1 MTIELD
7 LFIIYIIGMI
17 EKKGVEMME
26 PIIHGVLLAFGLIL
40 PLGVQNVFVFTQ
52 GVTQPSLFR
61 ALPAVVTAAICDTVL
76 IVLAILG
83 LSIVVLQF
91 EWLRIILLVAG
102 ILFLLYMGKVIWS
115 SKSMNTL
122 GKEALPLK
130 KQIVFALSVSILNP
144 HALLDTIGVI
154 GTSAVK
160 YSGQQLLSF
169 TIACVFISW
178 IWFLGL
184 AVLGATLKKKINIRS
199 QLFVLFNKCS
209 ATFIWGTAIYLLI
222 SLLPA

>member
-1 MTIELD
+1 
-7 LFIIYIIGMI
+7 
-17 EKKGVEMME
+17 ME

-40 PLGVQNVFVFTQ
+40 PLGVQNIFVFTSQ
-52 GVTQPSLFR
+52 GVTQPNLVR

-83 LSIVVLQF
+83 LSLIVLQF

-115 SKSMNTL
+115 SKAMNIS

-130 KQIVFALSVSILNP
+130 KQIVFALSVSFLNP

-160 YSGQQLLSF
+160 YSGQPLLLF
-169 TIACVFISW
+169 TVACVFISW
-178 IWFLGL
+178 IWFFGL
-184 AVLGATLKKKINIRS
+184 AVLGATLKKTNIPS
-199 QLFVLFNKCS
+199 QLFILFNKCS
-209 ATFIWGTAIYLLI
+209 AIFIWGTAIYLLI
-222 SLLPA
+222 GLFST

>member
-1 MTIELD
+1 
-7 LFIIYIIGMI
+7 
-17 EKKGVEMME
+17 ME

-52 GVTQPSLFR
+52 GVTQPTLFR
-61 ALPAVVTAAICDTVL
+61 ALPTVITAAICDTVL

-83 LSIVVLQF
+83 LSLIVLQF

-115 SKSMNTL
+115 SKAMKME
-122 GKEALPLK
+122 GKEALPFK
-130 KQIVFALSVSILNP
+130 KQIVFALSVSLLNP

-160 YSGQQLLSF
+160 YSGQPLLFF
-169 TIACVFISW
+169 TMACVIISW
-178 IWFLGL
+178 IWFFGL
-184 AVLGATLKKKINIRS
+184 AVLGSTLKKINISS
-199 QLFVLFNKCS
+199 QLFILFNKCS
-209 ATFIWGTAIYLLI
+209 AIFIWGTAIYLIIGLF
-222 SLLPA
+222 SK

>member
-1 MTIELD
+1 
-7 LFIIYIIGMI
+7 
-17 EKKGVEMME
+17 ME

-40 PLGVQNVFVFTQ
+40 PLGVQNIFIFTQ
-52 GVTQPSLFR
+52 GVTQPSLLR

-83 LSIVVLQF
+83 LSLIVLQF

-115 SKSMNTL
+115 SKAMNIS

-130 KQIVFALSVSILNP
+130 KQIVFALSVSFLNP

-160 YSGQQLLSF
+160 YSGQQLLFF
-169 TIACVFISW
+169 TLACVFISW
-178 IWFLGL
+178 IWFFGL
-184 AVLGATLKKKINIRS
+184 AVLGATLKKINIHS
-199 QLFVLFNKCS
+199 QIFILFNKCS
-209 ATFIWGTAIYLLI
+209 AIFIWGTAIYLLI
-222 SLLPA
+222 SLYST